1 MKFLLLRMKKMKLK
15 NKDQRSKTKK
25 TIGCRAKFG
34 IFDQTSWCKSC
45 RNKKKCSRVDN
56 EDQLP
61 LSTCPPDN
69 DSLSLSCPAPIP
81 NQAAPSKIDSEKILL
96 AQPANGSGVNTNMT
110 ATEDLSQVAPFL
122 AGKKLNLAGFD
133 EETQQDYTD
142 WITEA
147 GGEVVNSDFDGVL
160 DYFIVPVDKATTP
173 KHKSFS

>member
-1 MKFLLLRMKKMKLK
+1 MPHIECVKFP
-15 NKDQRSKTKK
+15 
-25 TIGCRAKFG
+25 I
-34 IFDQTSWCKSC
+34 
-45 RNKKKCSRVDN
+45 
-56 EDQLP
+56 
-61 LSTCPPDN
+61 LSTV
-69 DSLSLSCPAPIP
+69 CPAPIP
-81 NQAAPSKIDSEKILL
+81 NQVAPSSNDSEKILL